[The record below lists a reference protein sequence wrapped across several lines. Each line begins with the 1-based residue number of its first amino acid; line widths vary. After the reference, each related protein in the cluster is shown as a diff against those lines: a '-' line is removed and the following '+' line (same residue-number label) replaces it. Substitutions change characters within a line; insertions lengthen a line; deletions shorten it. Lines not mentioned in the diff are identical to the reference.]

1 MVVAVASAVAA
12 ARTAVV
18 AEAGPIVA
26 LVVAHMVVA
35 EVARTKKSLNLNQ
48 RPVRKFRAGFPI
60 SMSPFVFFLLDSLSR
75 TNSGQAFLISM
86 SAFSFFVFFLV
97 DSLFPELAFCA
108 VQCLAQLFASA
119 GVLIIEL
126 FRGLPFLFRQAE
138 RRQTRALQERS
149 VRL

>member
-1 MVVAVASAVAA
+1 MVVAVASAV
-12 ARTAVV
+12 V
-18 AEAGPIVA
+18 AEAA
-26 LVVAHMVVA
+26 RMVVRVEVDHTVA
-35 EVARTKKSLNLNQ
+35 EVALTKKSLNLNQ

-97 DSLFPELAFCA
+97 DSLFPEPAFCA